1 MLAVNVL
8 NGGTQAF
15 GLFEGALGLGYLIG
29 SLVLVF
35 AAQRAPKGVAMIA
48 GFAMTGAGVSLVA
61 VCPTVWAAAIPFLF
75 VGIANAVALI
85 AVDTYLQEVV
95 PERLRGRVWGTR
107 FTLTQGTYAV
117 SVLAGGALAGV
128 FDVRALFIVS
138 GVLIALP
145 AIAGLFVREVREA

>member
-1 MLAVNVL
+1 M
-8 NGGTQAF
+8 QARNF
-15 GLFEGALGLGYLIG
+15 
-29 SLVLVF
+29 
-35 AAQRAPKGVAMIA
+35 
-48 GFAMTGAGVSLVA
+48 
-61 VCPTVWAAAIPFLF
+61 
-75 VGIANAVALI
+75 GIANAVALI

-107 FTLTQGTYAV
+107 FTLTQGTYAI

-145 AIAGLFVREVREA
+145 AIAGLFVREIREA